1 MHKNTEDRRA
11 KRSRRM
17 LKESLLAL
25 MQEKNFQEISA
36 RDVTD
41 RADLNRGTFYLHYP
55 DTQALLESI
64 ENDIA
69 SEIQELIDQHKDEL
83 RAGPSLQP
91 VLLPLLDYIEEKWDI
106 IGLLLRNTNTG
117 SFLSKMNGLI
127 YQNGMD
133 YTKDV
138 FPDRDPER
146 QKYFLS
152 FISFGL
158 IGMVQIWAGEGM
170 SFSKEKL
177 IAYTDAMIQKAA
189 RAEF

>member
-11 KRSRRM
+11 KRSRRL
-17 LKESLLAL
+17 LKEGLLTL
-25 MQEKNFQEISA
+25 MQQKPFQEISA
-36 RDVTD
+36 RDITD
-41 RADLNRGTFYLHYP
+41 AADLNRGTFYLHYP

>member
-25 MQEKNFQEISA
+25 MQEKNFQEVST

-41 RADLNRGTFYLHYP
+41 RADLNRGTIYLHYP